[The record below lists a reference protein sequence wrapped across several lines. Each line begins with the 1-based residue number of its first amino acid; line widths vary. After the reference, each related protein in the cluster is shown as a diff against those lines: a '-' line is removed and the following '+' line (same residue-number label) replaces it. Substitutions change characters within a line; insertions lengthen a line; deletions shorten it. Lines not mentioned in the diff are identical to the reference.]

1 MVSKAMGLS
10 TARIWLIPNLTG
22 WQPGARMKRPRDQE
36 KKLLGKT
43 QGMFIYAKPLIGT
56 KNPFKLD
63 SKDE

>member
-36 KKLLGKT
+36 KKT
-43 QGMFIYAKPLIGT
+43 AR
-56 KNPFKLD
+56 
-63 SKDE
+63 